1 MNNHRNT
8 PPQVEFVD
16 VYELG
21 AIDSNIPAE
30 WRHVAADK
38 SGATDSCPLCGG
50 AAGVALRP
58 GEELAT
64 VHARVCENC
73 ERALFAGL
81 PFTDQRRTRR
91 SS

>member
-1 MNNHRNT
+1 MNNYRNT
-8 PPQVEFVD
+8 PPPVEFVD

-21 AIDSNIPAE
+21 TMDSTIPAE
-30 WRHVAADK
+30 WRHAAGDK
-38 SGATDSCPLCGG
+38 GGASDSCPLCGG
-50 AAGVALRP
+50 AAGVALKA
-58 GEELAT
+58 GEEAT

-81 PFTDQRRTRR
+81 PSADKRRTRR

>member
-1 MNNHRNT
+1 MNSDRNT
-8 PPQVEFVD
+8 PPPVEFVD

-21 AIDSNIPAE
+21 TMDSNIPAE
-30 WRHVAADK
+30 WRHAAGDK
-38 SGATDSCPLCGG
+38 GGATDSCSLCGG

-58 GEELAT
+58 GEEAN

-81 PFTDQRRTRR
+81 PSTDQRRRRR
-91 SS
+91 SA